1 MVAFSFFI
9 FFAYLCEKI
18 SNKMKYYV
26 IAGEPSGDL
35 HGGKLMRGI
44 AKCDSN
50 AEFRFCGGDLMA
62 HTGGEQ
68 NMLYHYTQMSFFGF
82 VQVAKNLRTIFQQMD
97 NVKTDIA
104 TFSPDVIIL
113 IDYPAFNLRIAKWAK
128 SRGIKVYYYIAPKV
142 WAWKERR
149 VKSLRRYV
157 DRLYT
162 IFPFE
167 TEYFRG
173 HGIEPIFC
181 GNPLVDDIAERSTT
195 FAPRDRFLTDTGLE
209 DKPIVALLAG
219 SRISEINANLSDM
232 VNIARRFPEYQFVV
246 TAVKWIDRAIY
257 ERITEGVTN
266 VKIVVDRT
274 QECLAMADAA
284 IVCSGTATLET
295 ALMRIPEVVLY
306 HIPWLYEKLKPYF
319 LRIPYISLVNIN
331 LGREAVRELVKAR
344 LDVDEACEELRS
356 ILPGG
361 SKRERMLA
369 DFEELSTMIGGEGAS
384 DRFAEDI
391 VNTLR

>member
-1 MVAFSFFI
+1 
-9 FFAYLCEKI
+9 
-18 SNKMKYYV
+18 MKYYV

-44 AKCDSN
+44 TKYDAE

-62 HTGGEQ
+62 RTAGERG
-68 NMLYHYTQMSFFGF
+68 MLYHYTQMSFFGF
-82 VQVAKNLRTIFQQMD
+82 VQVAKNLRTIFEQMD
-97 NVKTDIA
+97 NVKADIER
-104 TFSPDVIIL
+104 FQPDVIIL

-128 SRGIKVYYYIAPKV
+128 SRGIRVYYYIAPKV

-181 GNPLVDDIAERSTT
+181 GNPLVDDIAERRATLPT
-195 FAPRDRFLTDTGLE
+195 REAFLKENGLE
-209 DKPIVALLAG
+209 DRSIVALLAG
-219 SRISEINANLSDM
+219 SRLSEINANLSDM
-232 VNIARRFPEYQFVV
+232 VAIARRFPDYQFVV
-246 TAVKWIDRAIY
+246 TAVKWLDISHY
-257 ERITEGVTN
+257 ERITAGVDN

-274 QECLAMADAA
+274 QETLAMADAA

-306 HIPWLYEKLKPYF
+306 HVPWLYEKLKPYF

-331 LGREAVRELVKAR
+331 LRRESVRELVKAR
-344 LDVDEACEELRS
+344 LNVEEAEKELRS

-361 SKRERMLA
+361 SERERMLT
-369 DFEELSTMIGGEGAS
+369 DFEELSTMIGKEGAS

-391 VNTLR
+391 VKTLR

>member
-1 MVAFSFFI
+1 
-9 FFAYLCEKI
+9 
-18 SNKMKYYV
+18 MKYYV

-44 AKCDSN
+44 AKYDAE

-62 HTGGEQ
+62 RTAGEGS
-68 NMLYHYTQMSFFGF
+68 MLYHYTQMSFFGF
-82 VQVAKNLRTIFQQMD
+82 VQVAKNLRTIFEQMD
-97 NVKTDIA
+97 NVKADIES
-104 TFSPDVIIL
+104 FQPDVIIL

-128 SRGIKVYYYIAPKV
+128 SRGIRVYYYIAPKV

-173 HGIEPIFC
+173 HGIETVFC
-181 GNPLVDDIAERSTT
+181 GNPLVDDIAERRATLPT
-195 FAPRDRFLTDTGLE
+195 REAFLKENGLE
-209 DKPIVALLAG
+209 DRSIVALLAG
-219 SRISEINANLSDM
+219 SRLSEINANLSDM
-232 VNIARRFPEYQFVV
+232 VAIARRFPDYQFVV
-246 TAVKWIDRAIY
+246 TAVKWLDISHY
-257 ERITEGVTN
+257 ERITAGVEN

-274 QECLAMADAA
+274 QETLAMADAA

-306 HIPWLYEKLKPYF
+306 HVPWLYEKLKPYF

-331 LGREAVRELVKAR
+331 LRREAVRELVKAR
-344 LDVDEACEELRS
+344 LDVEEAEKELRS

-361 SKRERMLA
+361 SNRERMLA
-369 DFEELSTMIGGEGAS
+369 DFEELSTMIGKEGAS

>member
-1 MVAFSFFI
+1 
-9 FFAYLCEKI
+9 
-18 SNKMKYYV
+18 MKYYV

-44 AKCDSN
+44 AKEDAE
-50 AEFRFCGGDLMA
+50 AEFRFCGGDMMA
-62 HTGGEQ
+62 HTGGEH

-82 VQVAKNLRTIFQQMD
+82 VQVAKNLRTIFEQMD
-97 NVKTDIA
+97 NVKVDIEQ
-104 TFSPDVIIL
+104 FQPDVIIL

-149 VKSLRRYV
+149 VKSLRKYV

-173 HGIEPIFC
+173 HGIEPVFC
-181 GNPLVDDIAERSTT
+181 GNPLVDDIAERRAQLPS
-195 FAPRDRFLTDTGLE
+195 RDKFIADNSLSN
-209 DKPIVALLAG
+209 KPIVALLAG
-219 SRISEINANLSDM
+219 SRVSEIKANLSDM
-232 VNIARRFPEYQFVV
+232 VAIARRFPDHQFVV
-246 TAVKWIDRAIY
+246 TAVKWIDRSIY
-257 ERITEGVTN
+257 ELITEGADN

-274 QECLAMADAA
+274 QETLALADAA

-306 HIPWLYEKLKPYF
+306 HVPWLYEKLKPYF

-331 LGREAVRELVKAR
+331 LRREAVRELVKAR
-344 LDVDEACEELRS
+344 LNIDEASAELRS

-361 SKRERMLA
+361 SERERMLA
-369 DFEELSTMIGGEGAS
+369 DFDELSKMIGSEGAS
-384 DRFAEDI
+384 HRFAQDI
-391 VNTLR
+391 VKTLRK

>member
-1 MVAFSFFI
+1 
-9 FFAYLCEKI
+9 
-18 SNKMKYYV
+18 MKYYV

-44 AKCDSN
+44 AKYDAE

-62 HTGGEQ
+62 RTAGERS
-68 NMLYHYTQMSFFGF
+68 MLYHYTQMSFFGF
-82 VQVAKNLRTIFQQMD
+82 VQVAKNLRTIFEQMD
-97 NVKTDIA
+97 NVKADIER
-104 TFSPDVIIL
+104 FQPDVIIL

-128 SRGIKVYYYIAPKV
+128 SRGIRVYYYIAPKV

-181 GNPLVDDIAERSTT
+181 GNPLVDDIAERRATLPT
-195 FAPRDRFLTDTGLE
+195 REAFLKENGLE
-209 DKPIVALLAG
+209 DRSIVALLAG
-219 SRISEINANLSDM
+219 SRLSEINANLSDM
-232 VNIARRFPEYQFVV
+232 VAIARRFPDYQFVV
-246 TAVKWIDRAIY
+246 TAVKWLDISHY
-257 ERITEGVTN
+257 ERITAGVDN

-274 QECLAMADAA
+274 QETLAMADAA

-306 HIPWLYEKLKPYF
+306 HVPWLYEKLKPYF

-331 LGREAVRELVKAR
+331 LRREAVRELVKAR
-344 LDVDEACEELRS
+344 LNVEEAEKELRS
-356 ILPGG
+356 ILPG
-361 SKRERMLA
+361 SSERERMLT
-369 DFEELSTMIGGEGAS
+369 DFEELSTMIGKEGAS

>member
-1 MVAFSFFI
+1 
-9 FFAYLCEKI
+9 
-18 SNKMKYYV
+18 MKYYV

-44 AKCDSN
+44 AKYDAE

-62 HTGGEQ
+62 RTAGERS
-68 NMLYHYTQMSFFGF
+68 MLYHYTQMSFFGF
-82 VQVAKNLRTIFQQMD
+82 VQVAKNLRTIFEQMD
-97 NVKTDIA
+97 NVKADIER
-104 TFSPDVIIL
+104 FQPDVIIL

-128 SRGIKVYYYIAPKV
+128 SRGIRVYYYIAPKV

-173 HGIEPIFC
+173 HGIKPIFC
-181 GNPLVDDIAERSTT
+181 GNPLVDDIAERRATLPT
-195 FAPRDRFLTDTGLE
+195 REAFLKENGLE
-209 DKPIVALLAG
+209 DRSIVALLAG
-219 SRISEINANLSDM
+219 SRLSEINANLSDM
-232 VNIARRFPEYQFVV
+232 VAIARRFPDYQFVV
-246 TAVKWIDRAIY
+246 TAVKWLDISHY
-257 ERITEGVTN
+257 ERITAGVDN

-274 QECLAMADAA
+274 QETLAMADAA

-306 HIPWLYEKLKPYF
+306 HVPWLYEKLKPHF

-331 LGREAVRELVKAR
+331 LRREAVRELVKAR
-344 LDVDEACEELRS
+344 LDVEEAEKELRS
-356 ILPGG
+356 ILPAG
-361 SKRERMLA
+361 SERERMLA
-369 DFEELSTMIGGEGAS
+369 DFEELSTMIGKEGAS